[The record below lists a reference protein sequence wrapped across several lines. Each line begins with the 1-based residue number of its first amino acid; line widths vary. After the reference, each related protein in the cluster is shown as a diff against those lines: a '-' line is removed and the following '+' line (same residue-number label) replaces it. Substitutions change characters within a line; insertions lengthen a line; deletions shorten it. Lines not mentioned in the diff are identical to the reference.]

1 MKMRGTIK
9 PDPVYPQDIPGLL
22 AWLNQPP
29 SQWSAVGWQNAPVW
43 AALVDKLISDLR
55 EAQDEVG
62 DLLAAND
69 ADAQTAASLLYT
81 IALIREKTGLGD
93 GAMLAELPAC
103 MKRFLDQRDEARRE
117 VCYGYGS
124 MEKALAAAKRRGWD
138 CFDAK
143 DEANP

>member
-1 MKMRGTIK
+1 MRGTIK
-9 PDPVYPQDIPGLL
+9 PTPVYPQDIPGLL

-55 EAQDEVG
+55 EA
-62 DLLAAND
+62 
-69 ADAQTAASLLYT
+69 
-81 IALIREKTGLGD
+81 D
-93 GAMLAELPAC
+93 GE
-103 MKRFLDQRDEARRE
+103 RDEARRNY
-117 VCYGYGS
+117 CR
-124 MEKALAAAKRRGWD
+124 ALVDLRLAPWLEELGLDEAAASLAEDFEWD